1 MIVVD
6 ASVIVEALMNPSSA
20 AAELLAATHSVLSPA
35 HIDAEI
41 GHALRGLVRGGVLT
55 PSEAQRCLDDVAAGA
70 ITRAPLPPLLLR
82 AFELSD
88 NMTFYD
94 ALYVALAELHDIPLV
109 TTDSK
114 LARVPGVRC
123 VVDVLPDAQ

>member
-6 ASVIVEALMNPSSA
+6 ASLVVEALTIPSSPA
-20 AAELLAATHSVLSPA
+20 GVKLASTEIVLSPA

-41 GHALRGLVRGGVLT
+41 GHALRCLVRGGVIVS
-55 PSEAQRCLDDVAAGA
+55 SEAEQCLADFASSRIV
-70 ITRAPLPPLLLR
+70 RAPLPALLGR
-82 AFELSD
+82 AFELRN

-94 ALYVALAELHDIPLV
+94 ALYVSLAELHGIPLV

-114 LARVPGVRC
+114 FSGVPRLRC
-123 VVDVLPDAQ
+123 TVEMLG